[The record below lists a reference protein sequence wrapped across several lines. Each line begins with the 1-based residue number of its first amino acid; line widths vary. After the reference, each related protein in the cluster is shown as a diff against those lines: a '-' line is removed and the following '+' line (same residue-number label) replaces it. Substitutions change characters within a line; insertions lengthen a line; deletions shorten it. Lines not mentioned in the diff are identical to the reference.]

1 MLIERGGRARAVHHL
16 LRGVS
21 GAICRSLGESIE
33 AEPSRPAA
41 ATVRTPDDPGG
52 GREGRRGG
60 SKDKTLVDEKNSVL
74 PVRNRTLDHL
84 SWHFDHLF

>member
-1 MLIERGGRARAVHHL
+1 MGERWAVGHL
-16 LRGVS
+16 LRGVA
-21 GAICRSLGESIE
+21 GVICRAGGEPIE